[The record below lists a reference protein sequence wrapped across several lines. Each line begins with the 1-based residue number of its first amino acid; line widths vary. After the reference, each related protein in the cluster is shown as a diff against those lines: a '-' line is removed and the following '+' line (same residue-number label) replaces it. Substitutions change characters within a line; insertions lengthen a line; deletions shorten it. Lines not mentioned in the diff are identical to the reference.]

1 MKRRNFLGSIALGSS
16 LLSNDRNKIQGSD
29 SLQQSKDPA
38 KNLFF
43 EADMVVAGGGLGGC
57 AATLAGLRNGLSVI
71 LTEETDWLGGQLS
84 QQGVPPDEHQWIETH
99 GATQLYRDFRTAIR
113 QYYIK
118 NYPLTE
124 EAKNRK
130 HLNPGDG
137 AVSRLCHEPRVAV
150 AVLTDM
156 FMPYISSGKLTL
168 LLEHKAVSAEVN
180 GNKVQSLEVVNVK
193 TKTRSKLSAP
203 DFVDATELGDLL
215 PITGTE
221 FVTGTESKSETNELH
236 APEKGNPENNQAFTV
251 CFAIDYR
258 PGENHVIEKPAEY
271 EFWKDFIPKMAKPW
285 SGKLLDLSYSNP
297 KTLEP
302 KQLGFHPAGIKTGD
316 MLNLWNYRR
325 IISKDNF
332 KPGTYAGDITIV
344 NWPQNDYFLGNLIGA
359 SEKDF
364 QKHVNRAKQLSLSLL
379 YWLQTEAPR
388 PDGGKGW
395 PEIRLRK
402 DIMGTEDGLAKYP
415 YIRESR
421 RIKALF
427 TIKEE
432 HVGTENRAIVV
443 ERGAIGAIA
452 NGAPGPKE
460 KAAHFHDSV
469 GVGYY
474 HIDLH
479 PSSNGDNYIDF
490 ASLPFQIPLGALIP
504 IRMENLLP
512 ANKNIGTTH
521 ITNGCYRL
529 HPVEWSIGEAVG
541 LLVKFAGEKKVT
553 PRVVREDGEM
563 LKGFQGFLKGE
574 GVELEW

>member
-1 MKRRNFLGSIALGSS
+1 MKRRNFLGSIALTGS
-16 LLSNDRNKIQGSD
+16 LLTNKSEIQHTD
-29 SLQQSKDPA
+29 SLQSKDTA

-57 AATLAGLRNGLSVI
+57 AAALAALRNGLSVI

-118 NYPLTE
+118 HYPLTD

-150 AVLTDM
+150 AVLNDM

-168 LLEHKAVSAEVN
+168 LMEHKAVTAAVK

-193 TKTRSKLSAP
+193 TKTRSQLLAP
-203 DFVDATELGDLL
+203 YFVDATELGDLL

-221 FVTGTESKSETNELH
+221 FVTGTESKAETNELH
-236 APEKGNPENNQAFTV
+236 APEKGNPDNNQAFTV

-258 PGENHVIEKPAEY
+258 PGENHVIEKPVDYA
-271 EFWKDFIPKMAKPW
+271 FWKDFIPKMAKPW

-415 YIRESR
+415 YVRESR

-432 HVGTENRAIVV
+432 HVGAENRALSA
-443 ERGAIGAIA
+443 ERGATGAIK

-460 KAAHFHDSV
+460 KAAHFPDSV
-469 GVGYY
+469 GIGYY

-479 PSSNGDNYIDF
+479 PSNEGDNYIDF
-490 ASLPFQIPLGALIP
+490 ASLPFQIPLGALLP
-504 IRMENLLP
+504 VRMENLLP

-541 LLVKFAGEKKVT
+541 LLVKFAGEKSVA
-553 PRVVREDGEM
+553 PRVVREREE
-563 LKGFQGFLKGE
+563 LLSGFQGFLKGQ
-574 GVELEW
+574 GVELEWR